1 MIEIKNLTHSFG
13 DKTLYKNVNLNINKG
28 EKIGLVGLNG
38 TGKTTFINIL
48 TEKIIPEHGEI
59 VFPKNLKVGY
69 LDQFIDIQKNQTILE
84 YLKTAFQDLYKLDLE
99 YNSILKQLENNGEN
113 EQQKLNKM
121 QNIFEK
127 LLESGFYE
135 IDTKINQIAT
145 GLGICDYKM
154 ETYLKNLSGGQKM
167 KVMLAKILLQK
178 PDILILDEPT
188 NYLDT
193 NHIEWFSKFL
203 NKFEGNVLIV
213 SHDVTFLD
221 GVINTV
227 WSLENQTILKYN
239 GNYSSFEKQKSL
251 IEKTQQ
257 KRNENLE
264 KERKKLEEYIAK
276 NKVRSS
282 TAKQA
287 KRREKRLQKLEVV
300 KKTEALPDPHF
311 DFLYKHNPFNNLIV
325 LRNLSIGYQTPI
337 LSGINFDF
345 FNGEKIRIK
354 GFNGIGKTTLL
365 KTIIKLIPQLFG
377 TINYYGNIDFGF
389 FEQEI
394 DFEDKSQTPLQN
406 VLLNFPD
413 LSEKAARGL
422 LSKVGIDKKH
432 VLEPIKNLSGGEMCR
447 LKIAK
452 LIKEPHTVL
461 VLDEISS
468 HLDVKAKSVLAK
480 AINNFSGLVLF
491 VSHEEDFVLQI
502 KDVKE
507 IDIKQFKSK
516 N

>member
-1 MIEIKNLTHSFG
+1 MIEIKNLIHSFG
-13 DKTLYKNVNLNINKG
+13 EKILYKNVNLNINSG

-69 LDQFIDIQKNQTILE
+69 LDQFIAVEKNQTILD
-84 YLKTAFQDLYKLDLE
+84 YLKTSFKDLYDLE
-99 YNSILKQLENNGEN
+99 AQYNSVLKELEACSEN

-121 QNIFEK
+121 QNIFER
-127 LLESGFYE
+127 LLKNGFYE
-135 IDTKINQIAT
+135 IDTKIGQIAT
-145 GLGICDYKM
+145 GLGICEYKM
-154 ETYLKNLSGGQKM
+154 ETPLSNLSGGQKM

-178 PDILILDEPT
+178 PDFLILDEPT

-193 NHIEWFSKFL
+193 NHIEWFTKFL

-227 WSLENQTILKYN
+227 WSLENQTIVKYS
-239 GNYSSFEKQKSL
+239 GNYSSFERQKSL

-257 KRNENLE
+257 RRNESLE

-276 NKVRSS
+276 NKVRAS

-287 KRREKRLQKLEVV
+287 KSREKRLEKLEVI
-300 KKTEALPDPHF
+300 KKTEALPEPHF
-311 DFLYKHNPFNNLIV
+311 SFLYKHNPFNNLIV
-325 LRNLSIGYQTPI
+325 LRNLSVGYQKPI

-354 GFNGIGKTTLL
+354 GFNGVGKTTLL
-365 KTIIKLIPQLFG
+365 KTITKIIPKLFG

-394 DFEDKSQTPLQN
+394 DFDDKSQTPLQN
-406 VLLNFPD
+406 LLSNF
-413 LSEKAARGL
+413 SELTEREARGL
-422 LSKVGIDKKH
+422 LSRVGIDKKH
-432 VLEPIKNLSGGEMCR
+432 VFEPIKNLSGGEMCR

-452 LIKEPHTVL
+452 LMKEPHTVL

-468 HLDVKAKSVLAK
+468 HLDVKAKSVLAQ

-491 VSHEEDFVLQI
+491 VSHEEDFVSQI

-507 IDIKQFKSK
+507 IDIKKFKLK